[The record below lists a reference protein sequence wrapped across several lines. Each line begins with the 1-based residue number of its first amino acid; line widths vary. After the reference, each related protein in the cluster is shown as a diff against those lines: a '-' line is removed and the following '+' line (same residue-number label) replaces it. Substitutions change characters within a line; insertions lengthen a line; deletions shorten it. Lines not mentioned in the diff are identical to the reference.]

1 MSASR
6 PSNIVLD
13 VQHGDLT
20 RIQADVLVNT
30 PATTDKDLTKCG
42 QVSKAFCKTGG
53 DEMQKLYKQVFSDS
67 EDLMVTVSCGQLKCG
82 SVFHMRIPTM
92 KRLSYPKLGDQIY
105 RCLQKAS
112 EQDATSIAFPTVG
125 CGKLGYDA
133 GRVTDCFKQA
143 VKKHSADDVC
153 SLTKV
158 CRSQQLF
165 LSPLSGTA

>member
-6 PSNIVLD
+6 SSNIVFE
-13 VQHGDLT
+13 VQQGDLT

-30 PATTDKDLTKCG
+30 PAATDKDLAQCG
-42 QVSKAFCKTGG
+42 QVCRAFCKTGG
-53 DEMQKLYKQVFSDS
+53 DKMQKLYKQVFSDS
-67 EDLMVTVSCGQLKCG
+67 ADLMVTASCGKLNCDT
-82 SVFHMRIPTM
+82 VFHMRIPAKTNP
-92 KRLSYPKLGDQIY
+92 SYRKLEDQIY

-133 GRVTDCFKQA
+133 SRVTDCFKQA
-143 VKKHSADDVC
+143 VKRHSADDVC

-158 CRSQQLF
+158 CRSQHLF
-165 LSPLSGTA
+165 L